1 MLIECIPNF
10 SEGRRP
16 EVIEQI
22 TAAIQAA
29 GGKVLDHHSDHD
41 HNRTVITFVGD
52 AATVEAAAY
61 AAIAKAAELIDLNQH
76 HGEHPRIGATD
87 VVPFVPLEGAT
98 IQDCIAIAR
107 RLGERVGNSLN
118 IPVYLYEAAATRP
131 NRVNLEDIRKG
142 NYEGLKVEIATN
154 PDRKPDF
161 GPSALGSAGATVI
174 GARAP
179 LIAFNVYLN
188 TSDVV
193 IARKIAQ
200 AIRHSSGGLRFIK
213 GMGVLVDGLAQVSM
227 NFTDFTKTPLARVVE
242 TIRREANRYGV
253 TVVRSELVGLIPQAA
268 LVDAAQWYLQLDQ
281 FEADQ
286 ILETRL
292 YRVRSQT
299 ESESDSFLNDLAAG
313 TAAPGGGSAAA
324 YAGAM
329 AAALVGMVARL
340 TIGKKKYQEVQAE
353 MQSIAENADHLRSLL
368 HSAVVEDSNA
378 YTEVMKAMKLP
389 EGEERDETLEAAL
402 QHAAEVPLRVAR
414 DAVAIMALAA
424 AVAQKGN
431 VNAISD
437 AGSAMHLGY
446 SSMNAAALTVRI
458 NAEAATDR
466 EAAQAWLQ
474 EIHGLETRAN
484 DLVNQ
489 IKRVTKERAGLGD

>member
-61 AAIAKAAELIDLNQH
+61 AAIAKAAELIDLNHH

-98 IQDCIAIAR
+98 IQDCIALAR

-131 NRVNLEDIRKG
+131 DRVNLEDIRKG
-142 NYEGLKVEIATN
+142 NYEGLKIEVATN

-161 GPSALGSAGATVI
+161 GPSALGTAGATVI

-188 TSDVV
+188 TGDVE
-193 IARKIAQ
+193 IAKKIAK
-200 AIRHSSGGLRFIK
+200 AIRHSSGGLRYLK

-227 NFTDFTKTPLARVVE
+227 NFTDFTKTPLARVIE

-253 TVVRSELVGLIPQAA
+253 SVVRSELVGLIPQAA

-281 FEADQ
+281 FEPDQ

-292 YRVRSQT
+292 YKAQSQT
-299 ESESDSFLNDLAAG
+299 ESESDLFLDDLAAG

-340 TIGKKKYQEVQAE
+340 TIGKKKYQEAQAE

-368 HSAVVEDSNA
+368 HSAVTEDANA

-389 EGEERDETLEAAL
+389 EGEERDETLEAAM

-431 VNAISD
+431 ANAISD
-437 AGSAMHLGY
+437 AGSAMYLAH
-446 SSMNAAALTVRI
+446 SAMHAAALTVRI

-474 EIHGLETRAN
+474 EIHGLETRAT
-484 DLVNQ
+484 DIVKQVRHTLKSRSG
-489 IKRVTKERAGLGD
+489 IGD

>member
-16 EVIEQI
+16 EVIDQI

-29 GGKVLDHHSDHD
+29 GGRVLDHHSDHD

-52 AATVEAAAY
+52 AATVEHAAY
-61 AAIAKAAELIDLNQH
+61 AAIAKAAELIDLNHH

-118 IPVYLYEAAATRP
+118 IPVYLYEAAATRSD
-131 NRVNLEDIRKG
+131 RVNLEDIRKG
-142 NYEGLKVEIATN
+142 NYEGLKIDVATN

-213 GMGVLVDGLAQVSM
+213 GMGLLVDGLAQVSM

-242 TIRREANRYGV
+242 MIRREANRYGV
-253 TVVRSELVGLIPQAA
+253 SIVRSELVGLIPQAA
-268 LVDAAQWYLQLDQ
+268 LVDAAQWYLQLDH

-292 YRVRSQT
+292 YKVKSQT
-299 ESESDSFLNDLAAG
+299 ESEADLFLDDLAAG

-340 TIGKKKYQEVQAE
+340 TIGKKKYAEAQAE

-368 HSAVVEDSNA
+368 HAAVVEDANA

-389 EGEERDETLEAAL
+389 EGEERDETLEAAM

-414 DAVAIMALAA
+414 DAVAIMSLAA

-474 EIHGLETRAN
+474 EIHGLETRAA
-484 DLVNQ
+484 DIVRQVRHTLKSRSG
-489 IKRVTKERAGLGD
+489 IGD

>member
-16 EVIEQI
+16 EVIDQI

-29 GGKVLDHHSDHD
+29 GGRVLDHHSDHD

-52 AATVEAAAY
+52 AATVEHAAY
-61 AAIAKAAELIDLNQH
+61 AAIAKAAELIDLNHH

-118 IPVYLYEAAATRP
+118 IPVYLYEAAATRSD
-131 NRVNLEDIRKG
+131 RVNLEDIRKG
-142 NYEGLKVEIATN
+142 NYEGLKIDVATN

-242 TIRREANRYGV
+242 MIRREANRYGV
-253 TVVRSELVGLIPQAA
+253 SIVRSELVGLIPQAA
-268 LVDAAQWYLQLDQ
+268 LVDAAQWYLQLDH

-292 YRVRSQT
+292 YKVKSQT
-299 ESESDSFLNDLAAG
+299 ESEADLFLDDLAAG

-340 TIGKKKYQEVQAE
+340 TIGKKKYAEAQAE

-368 HSAVVEDSNA
+368 HAAVVEDANA

-389 EGEERDETLEAAL
+389 EGEERDETLEAAM

-414 DAVAIMALAA
+414 DAVAIMSLAA

-466 EAAQAWLQ
+466 EAAQAWQQ
-474 EIHGLETRAN
+474 EIHGLETRAA
-484 DLVNQ
+484 DIVRQVRHTLKSRSG
-489 IKRVTKERAGLGD
+489 IGD

>member
-16 EVIEQI
+16 EVIDQI

-29 GGKVLDHHSDHD
+29 GARVLDHHSDHD

-52 AATVEAAAY
+52 AVTVEAAAY
-61 AAIAKAAELIDLNQH
+61 AAIAKAAELIDLNHH

-131 NRVNLEDIRKG
+131 DRVNLENIRRG
-142 NYEGLKVEIATN
+142 NYEGLKIEVATN

-161 GPSALGSAGATVI
+161 GPATLGTAGATVI

-188 TSDVV
+188 TADVV

-200 AIRHSSGGLRFIK
+200 AIRHSSGGLRYLK

-227 NFTDFTKTPLARVVE
+227 NFTDYTKTPLARVVE
-242 TIRREANRYGV
+242 MIRREANRYGV
-253 TVVRSELVGLIPQAA
+253 NVVRSELVGLIPQAA
-268 LVDAAQWYLQLDQ
+268 LVDAAQWYLQLDP
-281 FEADQ
+281 FEPDQ

-292 YRVRSQT
+292 YKAKAQT
-299 ESESDSFLNDLAAG
+299 ESESDLFLDDLAAG

-353 MQSIAENADHLRSLL
+353 MQSISENADHLRSLL
-368 HSAVVEDSNA
+368 HAAVVEDSNA

-389 EGEERDETLEAAL
+389 EGEERDETLEAAM

-437 AGSAMHLGY
+437 AGSAMHLAH
-446 SSMNAAALTVRI
+446 SSMHAAALTVRI

-474 EIHGLETRAN
+474 EIHGLETRAA
-484 DLVNQ
+484 DIVAQVRRTLKSRSG
-489 IKRVTKERAGLGD
+489 IGD

>member
-10 SEGRRP
+10 SEGRLP

-29 GGKVLDHHSDHD
+29 GGQVLDHHSDQD

-52 AATVEAAAY
+52 AATVEHAAY
-61 AAIAKAAELIDLNQH
+61 AAIAKAAELIDLNHH

-131 NRVNLEDIRKG
+131 DRVNLEDIRKG
-142 NYEGLKVEIATN
+142 NYEGLKIDVATN

-161 GPSALGSAGATVI
+161 GPATLGSAGATVI

-213 GMGVLVDGLAQVSM
+213 GMGVLVEGLAQVSM

-253 TVVRSELVGLIPQAA
+253 SIVRSELVGLIPQAA
-268 LVDAAQWYLQLDQ
+268 LVDAAQWYLQLDP

-292 YRVRSQT
+292 YKVKSQT
-299 ESESDSFLNDLAAG
+299 ESESDLFLDDLAAG

-340 TIGKKKYQEVQAE
+340 TIGKKKYAEVQAE

-368 HSAVVEDSNA
+368 HAAVVEDANA

-389 EGEERDETLEAAL
+389 EGEERDETLEATM

-414 DAVAIMALAA
+414 DAVVIMSLAA

>member
-16 EVIEQI
+16 EVIDQI

-52 AATVEAAAY
+52 AATVEHAAY
-61 AAIAKAAELIDLNQH
+61 AAIAKAAELIDLNHH

-118 IPVYLYEAAATRP
+118 IPVYLYEAAATRSD
-131 NRVNLEDIRKG
+131 RVNLEDIRKG
-142 NYEGLKVEIATN
+142 NYEGLKIDVTTN

-242 TIRREANRYGV
+242 MIRREANRYGV
-253 TVVRSELVGLIPQAA
+253 SIVRSELVGLIPQAA
-268 LVDAAQWYLQLDQ
+268 LVDAAQWYLQLDH

-292 YRVRSQT
+292 YKVKSQT
-299 ESESDSFLNDLAAG
+299 ESEADLFLDDLAAG

-340 TIGKKKYQEVQAE
+340 TIGKKKYAEAQAE

-368 HSAVVEDSNA
+368 HAAVVEDANA

-389 EGEERDETLEAAL
+389 EGEERDETLEAAM

-414 DAVAIMALAA
+414 DAVAIMSLAA

-466 EAAQAWLQ
+466 EAAQAWQQ
-474 EIHGLETRAN
+474 EIHGLETRAA
-484 DLVNQ
+484 DIVRQVRHTLKSRSG
-489 IKRVTKERAGLGD
+489 IGD